1 MSDTVLNLVV
11 ALLERHGEWLAKSGH
26 WNGFSAVLFVLA
38 LIRKERTGRGDA
50 RQADD
55 LYRGGR

>member
-1 MSDTVLNLVV
+1 MSDTVLRLVI

-26 WNGFSAVLFVLA
+26 WNGFSIVLFALA
-38 LIRKERTGRGDA
+38 LIRKDRTTRGNA

>member
-1 MSDTVLNLVV
+1 MNDGVLKLVI

-26 WNGFSAVLFVLA
+26 WNGFSVVLFALA
-38 LIRKERTGRGDA
+38 LIRRDRTGRADA
-50 RQADD
+50 RQADE